1 VSTSAK
7 PAKTTVGGPSCPPRE
22 VSAVSNEIGELPAD
36 WTVRRFDSLFA
47 VQQGKQ
53 VSKTK
58 RIGENQ
64 RPFLRTKNV
73 LWGGLDLSDLDA
85 MHFTEEEGKRLA
97 LHPGDLL
104 VCEGGDIGR
113 TAIWNGA
120 LPNCCYQNH
129 LHRARLR
136 DRGVADSKFA
146 LYWLWYAFEVGSVY
160 FGRGNVTTIPNL
172 SQSRLCELPLPVP
185 PLHEQQ
191 KIASVLGLVQRAI
204 EQQERLLAL
213 TVELKKA
220 LLHQLFTQGLRSEP
234 QKQTEIGPVPETWE
248 LTELGNVVHFFCGFA
263 FKSEEDVKT
272 SNTQLVRMG
281 NLYQNKLDLTRSPIF
296 YPDEFAQRYPRF
308 VLKTGDLIMSLT
320 GTSGKEDYGFTV
332 ELKGLPKTLLLNQR
346 IARIDLIS
354 GRLTKDF
361 LFYFLLSRKFLD
373 YLYPTAKGMKQA
385 NLSTH
390 AMKRLK
396 VAIPSVDEQK
406 ELVIYFRTID
416 RKIEIHQAKVDSL
429 RALFRTLLHQLMT
442 AKIRINSII
451 GENLIYLI
459 ADNSHSRKKGE

>member
-1 VSTSAK
+1 M
-7 PAKTTVGGPSCPPRE
+7 AKTTKGEGRQFCLPRDGNT
-22 VSAVSNEIGELPAD
+22 VSTEIGKLPAD
-36 WTVRRFDSLFA
+36 WSVRRFDSLFA
-47 VQQGKQ
+47 VKQGKQ

-73 LWGGLDLSDLDA
+73 LWGGLDLSDLDE

-97 LHPGDLL
+97 LHSGDLL
-104 VCEGGDIGR
+104 VCEGGNIGR

-120 LPNCCYQNH
+120 LPNCYYQNH

-136 DRGVADSKFA
+136 DRGAADSQFA
-146 LYWLWYAFEVGSVY
+146 LYWLWYAFEIGNVY

-172 SQSRLCELPLPVP
+172 SQSRLCELPLAVP
-185 PLHEQQ
+185 PISEQR
-191 KIASVLGLVQRAI
+191 KIAGVLGVVQRAM
-204 EQQERLLAL
+204 EQQERLIAL
-213 TVELKKA
+213 TQELKKT
-220 LLHQLFTQGLRSEP
+220 LLHQLFTKGLRGEP
-234 QKQTEIGPVPETWE
+234 QKQTEIGPIPESWE
-248 LTELGNVVHFFCGFA
+248 LTELGKVVDLFCGFA
-263 FKSEEDVKT
+263 FKSEEGVKT

-308 VLKTGDLIMSLT
+308 VLKVGDLIMSLT

-332 ELKGLPKTLLLNQR
+332 EIKVLPKTLLLNQR

-354 GRLTKDF
+354 ERLTKDF

-390 AMKRLK
+390 AMKRLR

-406 ELVIYFRTID
+406 ELVGYFRTMD

-429 RALFRTLLHQLMT
+429 RTLFRTLLHQLMT
-442 AKIRINSII
+442 AQIRVNDIEMVS
-451 GENLIYLI
+451 
-459 ADNSHSRKKGE
+459 